1 MRILLGL
8 PDPQDK
14 DTIFF
19 RNVRTYLPSDIKSR
33 PIILTAV
40 TTALLCQDHML
51 SSYGENSTGTYLN
64 LWRRALQSV
73 VQHGQHLGSDVITR
87 SLLQDDVQVLQQNNC
102 RLDGLWY
109 GEHVPGTGERTAI
122 SDQLCNANNL
132 PLPPT
137 LILTTSSIA

>member
-1 MRILLGL
+1 MRIPLGL
-8 PDPQDK
+8 PHHHDK

-19 RNVRTYLPSDIKSR
+19 LNARTHLPSDTTSC
-33 PIILTAV
+33 PFTLTAV
-40 TTALLCQDHML
+40 ATALLIQDHMW
-51 SSYGENSTGTYLN
+51 SSYGQNSTGTYLN

-87 SLLQDDVQVLQQNNC
+87 GLLQDDVQVLQQNNC

-109 GEHVPGTGERTAI
+109 GEHVPGIAERTAMV
-122 SDQLCNANNL
+122 DQHCKASGL

-137 LILTTSSIA
+137 LILINSFIA